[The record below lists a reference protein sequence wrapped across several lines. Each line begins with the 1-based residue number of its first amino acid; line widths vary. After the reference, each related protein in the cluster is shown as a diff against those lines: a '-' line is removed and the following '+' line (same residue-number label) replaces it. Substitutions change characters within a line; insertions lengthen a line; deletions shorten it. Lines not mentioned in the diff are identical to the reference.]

1 MKDMEMIRMNL
12 QLFAEGGAGASG
24 TGDGGSAAGSQG
36 AEASADTGA
45 QVQTVSQNSASDAQG
60 TPDKPSFEQLIKGE
74 YKKDYDSNVQKI
86 VQNRLKGVKGKADAY
101 DRAAPLLEAVAQRY
115 GIQDTTNVDA
125 LMAAF
130 DSDTRFLEAEA
141 MEKGIPVEQLAALKR
156 AQNEAAMYRR
166 QLQQAQMEQQS
177 REQVERWSREA
188 EELKTIYPELDL
200 AAEIQNPE
208 FAKLLQANVGVKTA
222 YQAIHGEDI
231 MQAAMA
237 AAVRKAEQK
246 VAASVAAGKGRP
258 AESGAGGSGGAVA
271 PKTNVNAMGRA
282 EIQDVMRRVAR
293 GERISF
299 G

>member
-1 MKDMEMIRMNL
+1 MRDTEMIRMNL
-12 QLFAEGGAGASG
+12 QLFAEGGGAAG
-24 TGDGGSAAGSQG
+24 TGDGGSDAGSQTG
-36 AEASADTGA
+36 TAAADTGV
-45 QVQTVSQNSASDAQG
+45 QVQEGGQKSAEGAADSTTRKTFD
-60 TPDKPSFEQLIKGE
+60 ELIKGE
-74 YKKDYDSNVQKI
+74 YKKDYDASVQKI

-101 DRAAPLLEAVAQRY
+101 DRASPLLEAVAQRY
-115 GIQDTTNVDA
+115 GIQDPTDVDA
-125 LMAAF
+125 VMSAF
-130 DSDTRFLEAEA
+130 DMDTRYMEAEA
-141 MEKGIPVEQLAALKR
+141 MEKGIPVQELAARKR
-156 AQNEAAMYRR
+156 LERENAMFRR
-166 QLQQAQMEQQS
+166 QLENQQRDRQT
-177 REQVERWSREA
+177 REQVDRWSQEA
-188 EELKTIYPELDL
+188 EEAKKIYPDLDL

-208 FAKLLQANVGVKTA
+208 FAKLLQANVSVQSA
-222 YQAIHGEDI
+222 YQVIHGEDI